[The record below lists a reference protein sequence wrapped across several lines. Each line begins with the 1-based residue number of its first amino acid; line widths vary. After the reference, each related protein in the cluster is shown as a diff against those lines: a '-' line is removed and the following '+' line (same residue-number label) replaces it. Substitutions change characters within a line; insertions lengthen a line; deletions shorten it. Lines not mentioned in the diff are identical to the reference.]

1 MLIQSDKTDFKPI
14 NPPMSYSNLS
24 MEISEKIALVTI
36 NNPPGNSLSGEL
48 LMNLDSCITELTQN
62 KKVKVIIITGEGK
75 AFATGADVAEM
86 GRCKTAEQ
94 ARGMSQLGQKVF
106 LNIENSPKPVIA
118 AINGFCLGGGVEL
131 ALSCHIRIASN
142 QTVMGMPEI
151 YLGMIPAF
159 GGSYRLPRAIGSSRA
174 LQMILTGEKLK
185 AGEAM
190 SAGLVNMLFP
200 KENLIEEAKKIA
212 GKMTGKSSAS
222 IRLALRSV
230 FLGLGKDIETA
241 MEIES
246 SGVGELYDMHDLKEG
261 VYAFLEKRKPDFT
274 DF

>member
-1 MLIQSDKTDFKPI
+1 
-14 NPPMSYSNLS
+14 MSYSNLS
-24 MEISEKIALVTI
+24 TDISDKIALVTI
-36 NNPPGNSLSGEL
+36 INPPGNCLSGEL
-48 LMNLDSCITELTQN
+48 LMNLDSCIIELIQN
-62 KKVKVIIITGEGK
+62 KNVKVIIITGKGK
-75 AFATGADVAEM
+75 VFATGADVAEM
-86 GRCKTAEQ
+86 GRCKTAAQ
-94 ARGMSQLGQKVF
+94 ASGMSQLGQNVF

-118 AINGFCLGGGVEL
+118 AINGFCLGGGMEL
-131 ALSCHIRIASN
+131 ALSCHIRIASD

-159 GGSYRLPRAIGSSRA
+159 GGSYRLPKAIGSSRA
-174 LQMILTGEKLK
+174 LQMILTGEKIK

-190 SAGLVNMLFP
+190 SSGLVNMLFP
-200 KENLIEEAKKIA
+200 KEKLIEEAIKIA
-212 GKMTGKSSAS
+212 EKITGKSSAS

-230 FLGLGKDIETA
+230 VLGTGNDIITA